1 MEEDGKDINLLNAS
15 SHVQQQQQHTILIQV
30 LELGFSCRQSD
41 RQNADDDDDDG
52 CDDDDDGQL
61 AQCIISPPSP
71 AAAHNSYSG
80 LLILLNDNDPAQ

>member
-52 CDDDDDGQL
+52 CDDDDDNEELSQKAKIVDL
-61 AQCIISPPSP
+61 PIYSRLPERPPF
-71 AAAHNSYSG
+71 
-80 LLILLNDNDPAQ
+80 L